1 MKKIHDQRKQ
11 IAPTILAGF
20 ILLTIAGCSKKDRIS
35 DAYGNFEAVEITVS
49 AEANGKILQFDAEE
63 GQTLEAGAVVGM
75 IDPSDLE
82 IRKAQLLAQ
91 RDAGE
96 SKISTIQSQ
105 IDVQLQQQENLS
117 IEKTRIENLLKDN
130 AAAPKQMDD
139 IVANF
144 RLIAKQI
151 KSTKTQVNSAQK
163 EIAVIDRQIDQ
174 VDENIQK
181 CRIVNPIRGT
191 VLNRFAEA
199 GEITAYGKPLYTI
212 ADLSTMDLRVYV
224 SGAQLSHI
232 AVGQKVEVMIDK
244 DKKTNQNLTGTIGW
258 ISPSAEFTPKTI
270 QTKEERV
277 NLVYAVKVKVKN
289 DGSLKIG
296 MPGEMIFLSNIK

>member
-1 MKKIHDQRKQ
+1 MKTIHNQPKQ
-11 IAPTILAGF
+11 ITSTILAGF
-20 ILLTIAGCSKKDRIS
+20 FLLTITGCSKNDRIS

-105 IDVQLQQQENLS
+105 IEVQLQQQENLS

-139 IVANF
+139 IVANI

-199 GEITAYGKPLYTI
+199 GEITAYGKPLYNI

-232 AVGQKVEVMIDK
+232 AVGQKVDVLIDK

>member
-1 MKKIHDQRKQ
+1 MKTIHNQPKQ
-11 IAPTILAGF
+11 IAPAILAGF
-20 ILLTIAGCSKKDRIS
+20 LLLTIAGCSKNNHIS

-49 AEANGKILQFDAEE
+49 AEANGKILQFNVEE

-75 IDPSDLE
+75 IDPSDLN

-96 SKISTIQSQ
+96 SKIATIQSQ

-117 IEKTRIENLLKDN
+117 IEKTRVENLLKDN
-130 AAAPKQMDD
+130 AATSKQMDD
-139 IVANF
+139 IVANL

-151 KSTKTQVNSAQK
+151 LSTKTQVNSAKK

-181 CRIVNPIRGT
+181 CQIVNPIRGT

-199 GEITAYGKPLYTI
+199 GEITAYGKPLYNI

-224 SGAQLSHI
+224 SGAQLSQI
-232 AVGQKVEVMIDK
+232 AVGQQVEVLIDK
-244 DKKTNQNLTGTIGW
+244 DKKTDQTLTGTIGW
-258 ISPSAEFTPKTI
+258 ISPAAEFTPKTI

-296 MPGEMIFLSNIK
+296 MPGEMNFSSNDK

>member
-1 MKKIHDQRKQ
+1 
-11 IAPTILAGF
+11 
-20 ILLTIAGCSKKDRIS
+20 IAGCSKNNHIS

-49 AEANGKILQFDAEE
+49 AEANGKILQFNVEE

-75 IDPSDLE
+75 IDPSDLN

-96 SKISTIQSQ
+96 SKIATIQSQ

-117 IEKTRIENLLKDN
+117 IEKTRVENLLKDN
-130 AAAPKQMDD
+130 AATSKQMDD
-139 IVANF
+139 IVANL

-151 KSTKTQVNSAQK
+151 LSTKTQVNSAKK

-181 CRIVNPIRGT
+181 CQIVNPIRGT

-199 GEITAYGKPLYTI
+199 GEITAYGKPLYNI

-224 SGAQLSHI
+224 SGAQLSQI
-232 AVGQKVEVMIDK
+232 AVGQQVEVLIDK
-244 DKKTNQNLTGTIGW
+244 DKKTDQTLTGTIGW
-258 ISPSAEFTPKTI
+258 ISPAAEFTPKTI

-296 MPGEMIFLSNIK
+296 MPGEMNFSSNDK